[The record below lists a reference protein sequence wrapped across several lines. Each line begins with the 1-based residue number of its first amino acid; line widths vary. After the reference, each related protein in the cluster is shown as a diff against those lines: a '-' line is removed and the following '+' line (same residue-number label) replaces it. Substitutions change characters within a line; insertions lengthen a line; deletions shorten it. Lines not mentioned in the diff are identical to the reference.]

1 MNAVVDSGV
10 LDILMHVC
18 NGVKRSLFRIHI
30 IHCVYGEVELRER
43 EEKFGKDWTFRCSE
57 YCFTTQST
65 HNYLMR
71 WQLTHGSPLLQK
83 YGTLIG
89 HCGKG
94 AMLRR
99 RSFDDDGE
107 TEDGKG

>member
-1 MNAVVDSGV
+1 MNALVDSGV
-10 LDILMHVC
+10 LGHLDARLQ
-18 NGVKRSLFRIHI
+18 RSEAQLVQNPHHSLRIRGSRI
-30 IHCVYGEVELRER
+30 ER